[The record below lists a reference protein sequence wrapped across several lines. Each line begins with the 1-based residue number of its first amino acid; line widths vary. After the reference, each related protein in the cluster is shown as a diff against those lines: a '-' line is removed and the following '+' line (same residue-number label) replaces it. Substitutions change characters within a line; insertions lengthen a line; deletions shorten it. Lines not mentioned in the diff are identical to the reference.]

1 MRLVA
6 VEKWLSFS
14 ILLFVVLLAA
24 FNIICSSA
32 MLLIEKERDTRL
44 FAALGMP
51 QKSLRTIFFLRS
63 FLTTLAGVA
72 GGLILGSLLLLLQRE
87 TGFVSYPEGLER
99 VAYPVAFRLTDYA
112 AVLGA
117 LLLLGA
123 ISALLPPRILLKHP
137 LPVDAQ

>member
-1 MRLVA
+1 
-6 VEKWLSFS
+6 
-14 ILLFVVLLAA
+14 
-24 FNIICSSA
+24 

-51 QKSLRTIFFLRS
+51 KKSLRTIFFLRS

-72 GGLILGSLLLLLQRE
+72 GGLILGTLLLLLQRE